1 MPGPLRLGVDRGIWV
16 RPVWQPQDIGTSFDM
31 RMKSAGLATLTR
43 QQFMRHSDPKLTD
56 CTYMASSKL
65 PLASE
70 LAKLPAIRTNGGPP
84 N

>member
-1 MPGPLRLGVDRGIWV
+1 
-16 RPVWQPQDIGTSFDM
+16 
-31 RMKSAGLATLTR
+31 MKSAGLDTLTR